1 MKTSIIDYTAIHHR
15 ECMKYGIPSL
25 TGYELTQCYQ
35 NSLSS
40 DQCYQLACDINSE
53 AFESFAKALEWYVMQ
68 NQAYNIGS
76 NVAESIID
84 NISGPDIVD
93 ALGDEWT
100 GNITQVLAECLG
112 NYKSYSPFEFT
123 VKQFNESFD
132 PDACWDKF
140 EQGFYNT
147 VEKKKNYL
155 KELATDTVTDL
166 IQQELDDMEE
176 NNQESYD
183 EMLIDCNGM
192 VSIGGMEFCPARILK
207 ELDPIAYREGYLDYI
222 NALATDNDE
231 IERLEGI
238 KEKIQDS

>member
-35 NSLSS
+35 NSISS

-68 NQAYNIGS
+68 NQAYNIGQ
-76 NVAESIID
+76 NTAESIID

-93 ALGDEWT
+93 ALGDEWAD
-100 GNITQVLAECLG
+100 NITQVLAECLG
-112 NYKSYSPFEFT
+112 NYKSHSPFEFT

-147 VEKKKNYL
+147 VEKKMAYL

-166 IQQELDDMEE
+166 IQQELDDMQE
-176 NNQESYD
+176 NEYETFD
-183 EMLIDCNGM
+183 ELLDSANAEI
-192 VSIGGMEFCPARILK
+192 VIGGMTFRPSQVLK
-207 ELDPIAYREGYLDYI
+207 ECDPIAYRESYLCF
-222 NALATDNDE
+222 LNDFSNE
-231 IERLEGI
+231 TIENLEDI